1 MKNNFI
7 RWFLQLPQ
15 EKRTKEKLLA
25 CYTMGFCTIIQ
36 YKICLKYTIDK
47 DKQMWYNIITV
58 KQKEIGKNE
67 KGNKGI
73 Y

>member
-7 RWFLQLPQ
+7 RWFLQLPR

-25 CYTMGFCTIIQ
+25 CYAMKICTMTQ

-47 DKQMWYNIITV
+47 DKQM
-58 KQKEIGKNE
+58 
-67 KGNKGI
+67 
-73 Y
+73 

>member
-7 RWFLQLPQ
+7 RWFLQLPR

-36 YKICLKYTIDK
+36 YKICLKYAIDNN
-47 DKQMWYNIITV
+47 KQI
-58 KQKEIGKNE
+58 
-67 KGNKGI
+67 
-73 Y
+73 